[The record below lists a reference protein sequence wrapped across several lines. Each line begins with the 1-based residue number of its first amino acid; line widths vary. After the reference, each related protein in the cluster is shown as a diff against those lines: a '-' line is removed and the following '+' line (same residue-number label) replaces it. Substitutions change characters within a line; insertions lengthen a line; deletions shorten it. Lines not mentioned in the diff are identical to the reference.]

1 MAVIEIARIQV
12 RRGQENQTGVPVLA
26 GGEFGWAA
34 DTERLFIGLRRDDG
48 GSRDANIELLT
59 ENHLRNF
66 FSSATTATMQALYTY
81 QKGSDITKLS
91 PTSLEIARP
100 IQQKL
105 DSVDPSVLDF
115 GGSSGLNDNT
125 TALRV
130 AVENLFLDPL
140 QTTPL
145 YSTSSTSRIL
155 RIPSGFY
162 NIADTIFIPKNTTI
176 VGDGIDKTIINL
188 TSTGSHVFQTIDSTS
203 IGSAGGAASYVTFP
217 SIATPGTPDNIH
229 IEGMTLQYATTTNI
243 SNCLSLISLDV
254 ADNAVIRNVKFS
266 GNYTPG
272 LSTNTNYAGIDI
284 RAYGITTSEFVSIDE
299 CEFNNLVYGVKSNHD
314 IISPMIGNSQFKD
327 MYRGIVFNDPVDP
340 IHGLVG
346 PRFARI
352 SNNRFKRIEAEAI
365 YAGVGLVST
374 TTNHISNENQFM
386 DCGNLNYGPNTSTGT
401 AVITFAASSANVSVD
416 DYFDRL
422 DYQARNVGAGLAYFP
437 LIDGRAAIDN
447 SFTSIRT
454 IAASATS
461 YIKRV
466 PITSF
471 AQLMLIK
478 YSATSVEPT
487 DRKGIL
493 RVNIGQGASPACS
506 ITDDYDYVT
515 SGDGTLLWLIS
526 TNPTLKYVD
535 IRLTN
540 GSAFPVTVEYQISHM
555 L

>member
-105 DSVDPSVLDF
+105 DSVDPNVSDF
-115 GGSSGLNDNT
+115 GIVGGPDDVT
-125 TALRV
+125 TALRI

-140 QTTPL
+140 QPGPL
-145 YSTSSTSRIL
+145 YSTTTSKVL
-155 RIPSGFY
+155 RIPSGVY

-176 VGDGIDKTIINL
+176 IGDGIDKTIINL

-229 IEGMTLQYATTTNI
+229 IEGMTLQYATTTNV
-243 SNCLSLISLDV
+243 STCLSLISLDV
-254 ADNAVIRNVKFS
+254 ADNAVIKNVKFS

-284 RAYGITTSEFVSIDE
+284 RGYGITTSEFVVIDE
-299 CEFNNLVYGVKSNHD
+299 CNFVNLRYGIKSNHD
-314 IISPMIGNSQFKD
+314 ITSPIIEHSKFRD
-327 MYRGIVFNDPVDP
+327 LYRGIAFNDPVDAA
-340 IHGLVG
+340 HGLTG
-346 PRFARI
+346 PTLARI
-352 SNNRFKRIEAEAI
+352 SNNRFNRIEAEAI
-365 YAGVGLVST
+365 YAGVGVTST
-374 TTNHISNENQFM
+374 TTNHISNTNQFV
-386 DCGNLNYGPNTSTGT
+386 DCGNLGFGQVTSTGT
-401 AVITFAASSANVSVD
+401 AIINFAVGAGNISSD
-416 DYFDRL
+416 DYFERVDF
-422 DYQARNVGAGLAYFP
+422 QSRNASLNYVYHP
-437 LIDGRAAIDN
+437 LISGRASID
-447 SFTSIRT
+447 SSAAFIRI
-454 IAASATS
+454 IAPAATA
-461 YIKRV
+461 YLRRV
-466 PITSF
+466 PITGS
-471 AQLMLIK
+471 AQLLVIK

-493 RVNIGQGASPACS
+493 RVNIGQGTNPSGS

-515 SGDGTLLWLIS
+515 SGDGNLTWLLLVNS
-526 TNPTLKYVD
+526 ASKFVD
-535 IRLTN
+535 IQVSN
-540 GSAFPVTVEYQISHM
+540 SSAFTVTIEFQTAHM

>member
-140 QTTPL
+140 QATPL

-176 VGDGIDKTIINL
+176 MGDGIDKTIINL

-229 IEGMTLQYATTTNI
+229 IEGMTLQYSTTTNVD
-243 SNCLSLISLDV
+243 NCLSLISLDV

-266 GNYTPG
+266 GNYTPN

-284 RAYGITTSEFVSIDE
+284 RAYGITSSEHILIDE
-299 CEFNNLVYGVKSNHD
+299 CEFSQLVYGIKSNHD
-314 IISPMIGNSQFKD
+314 IINPIIENNQFSD
-327 MYRGIVFNDPVDP
+327 LYRGIAFNDPIDP
-340 IHGLVG
+340 VNGFTG

-352 SNNRFKRIEAEAI
+352 SNNRFKRIEAQGIFIGTGTVAT
-365 YAGVGLVST
+365 A
-374 TTNHISNENQFM
+374 TNHISISNQFI
-386 DCGNLNYGPNTSTGT
+386 DVGNLSGGETSSTGT
-401 AVITFAASSANVSVD
+401 SIIYFAGPGNVSQADYFERATIQARFASSNFV
-416 DYFDRL
+416 Y
-422 DYQARNVGAGLAYFP
+422 NK
-437 LIDGRAAIDN
+437 LIDGRATIDSFATAAFAIP
-447 SFTSIRT
+447 STV
-454 IAASATS
+454 TS
-461 YIKRV
+461 YVRRF
-466 PITSF
+466 PITQF
-471 AQLMLIK
+471 AQHATIK
-478 YSATSVEPT
+478 YSAQSFEPV
-487 DRKGIL
+487 DRKGVL
-493 RVNIGQGASPACS
+493 RINIGQGSNPACS
-506 ITDDYDYVT
+506 ITDDFDYT
-515 SGDGTLLWLIS
+515 SLTDGNLIW
-526 TNPTLKYVD
+526 TTVVNPASQFVD
-535 IRLTN
+535 LIVTN
-540 GSAFPVTVEYQISHM
+540 GSGFGIALEFQTSLM